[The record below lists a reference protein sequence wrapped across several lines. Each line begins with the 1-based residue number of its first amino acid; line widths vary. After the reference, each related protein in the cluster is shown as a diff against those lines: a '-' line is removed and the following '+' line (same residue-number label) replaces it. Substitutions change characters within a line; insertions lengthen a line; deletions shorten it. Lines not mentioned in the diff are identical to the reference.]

1 MISPDDYLSV
11 GVVTRSHGLKG
22 EVVVDTEPG
31 ATDFLTALPP
41 LWILDGEEPVR
52 LELKKIQ
59 QVSRRFVFRFEG
71 YRKREVGDR
80 LIGKRLWAKRSD
92 LEMPEGA
99 YAVHDL
105 LGIAVRLEDGA
116 VLGTLA
122 DVLLTGA
129 NDVYVVRGERG
140 EWYLPATDQVV
151 LEMDLG
157 ARTMTVKLLPGMEP
171 QTPTGAA
178 GTDGE

>member
-1 MISPDDYLSV
+1 MISPEEFLSV

-41 LWILDGEEPVR
+41 LWILEGEEPRR

-71 YRKREVGDR
+71 YRKREVGDQ
-80 LIGKRLWAKRSD
+80 LIGKRLWVRRSD
-92 LEMPEGA
+92 MQMPEGA
-99 YAVHDL
+99 HAVEDL
-105 LGIAVRLEDGA
+105 LGLVVRLEDGS
-116 VLGTLA
+116 VLGTLL

-129 NDVYVVRGERG
+129 NDVYVVRGVRG

-151 LEMDLG
+151 QAMDLE